1 MLRPAALTLAV
12 TLACACL
19 LPATVSAAGQAAPA
33 APAAPAAAAAPE
45 TPIVLRVDD
54 GSVMVSDGGAFAPA
68 ATGTVLQPGDRLMVA
83 DGGVATVFVD
93 DSCYVTYDTPGV
105 HVVTRECARVGS
117 PVPTGATVG
126 IIAGVVVLG
135 ALAAGGG
142 GGGDDTPPPPPPPP
156 PPVSR

>member
-19 LPATVSAAGQAAPA
+19 LPATAAAAGQATPGT
-33 APAAPAAAAAPE
+33 AAAAPAVAE

-54 GSVMVSDGGAFAPA
+54 GSVMVSDGGEFAPA
-68 ATGTVLQPGDRLMVA
+68 TTGTVLQPGDRLMVA
-83 DGGVATVFVD
+83 EGGVATVFVD

-117 PVPTGATVG
+117 PVPTGTTVG

-156 PPVSR
+156 PPPVSR